1 MAFKI
6 SGFGASQKEKKST
19 TPTYEIYQQTIAPR
33 KSLVQIRFP
42 GKGMALTYYNDQFD
56 LKPGDRVYV
65 DGKLEGL
72 LGRVM
77 EVNYNFK
84 IKVSDYKKIIAVVNT
99 DVSGTFYMAGSH
111 FVTFDAA
118 ALPIEKIKLWF
129 KAPEKEDEEVIS
141 SSDDSSFLLSNLKG
155 MNISG
160 TIAERGHAYYLENRV
175 SYLSIDGAKGFA
187 IVEGNNS
194 YFVEFQ
200 YHNGEISHLIC
211 DCPCAYTC
219 KHEFATMLQL
229 SETLELIEKH
239 YSAEYTSSNYF
250 VAIAK
255 GTLFSFAID
264 GKETGSFTLQS
275 SHTAE

>member
-6 SGFGASQKEKKST
+6 SGFGASQKEEKSIA
-19 TPTYEIYQQTIAPR
+19 PTYETYQQTIVPR
-33 KSLVQIRFP
+33 KSLVQICFP

-72 LGRVM
+72 LGRVT

-84 IKVSDYKKIIAVVNT
+84 IKVSDYKTVIAVVDT
-99 DVSGTFYMAGSH
+99 DVSGEFHMAGSH
-111 FVTFDAA
+111 FVTFDPA
-118 ALPIEKIKLWF
+118 ALPADKIKLWF
-129 KAPEKEDEEVIS
+129 KAPEKEGEEVIS
-141 SSDDSSFLLSNLKG
+141 SSDDSSFLLSDLKG

-160 TIAERGHAYYLENRV
+160 TIAERGHEYYMENRV
-175 SYLSIDGAKGFA
+175 SYLCLDGTKGFA
-187 IVEGNNS
+187 IVEGSNS

-229 SETLELIEKH
+229 RETLELIEKH
-239 YSAEYTSSNYF
+239 YSAEYAHSDYF
-250 VAIAK
+250 AAIAK

-264 GKETGSFTLQS
+264 GKETGSFML
-275 SHTAE
+275 

>member
-6 SGFGASQKEKKST
+6 SGFGASQKEEKSIA
-19 TPTYEIYQQTIAPR
+19 PTYETYQQTIVPR

-84 IKVSDYKKIIAVVNT
+84 IKVSDYKKVIAVVDT
-99 DVSGTFYMAGSH
+99 DVSGEFHMAGSH
-111 FVTFDAA
+111 FVTFDPS
-118 ALPIEKIKLWF
+118 ALPLEKIKLWF
-129 KAPEKEDEEVIS
+129 NAPEKEDEEVIS
-141 SSDDSSFLLSNLKG
+141 SSDDSSFLLSDLKG
-155 MNISG
+155 MNISAA
-160 TIAERGHAYYLENRV
+160 IAERGHEYYLENRV
-175 SYLSIDGAKGFA
+175 SYLCLDSTKGFA
-187 IVEGNNS
+187 IVEGSES

-200 YHNGEISHLIC
+200 YQNGEISHLIC
-211 DCPCAYTC
+211 DCPCACTC
-219 KHEFATMLQL
+219 KHEFAAMLQL
-229 SETLELIEKH
+229 REALELIEKYYGAA
-239 YSAEYTSSNYF
+239 YSRTDYF
-250 VAIAK
+250 AAIAK

-264 GKETGSFTLQS
+264 GKETGSFTL
-275 SHTAE
+275 